1 MADSAAA
8 LPARRFAFLPPLES
22 RGYHLLLGAVAIFV
36 LGPLVGV
43 AAAYMNFSIGFFLSG
58 QVLAGILGSVVTFGY
73 GAQGK
78 HGANYMQ
85 TMAASVGGMAGLGV
99 LIQTMIWLGLAE
111 PPTWQ
116 LIAYFLCVG
125 MFGAG
130 VGMLYTPVVIDRMQL
145 KFPSGLAVANILRAL
160 TDPLLL
166 RRSVAQLG
174 GGFGLGAALTLAA
187 EKGGA
192 AFLAAINFSASTF
205 GAGIIVGARIGVP
218 AIVVGLLGLA
228 LTPWLR
234 EIGLLGPNDPWRK
247 VGFLI
252 SLGAILG
259 AAIVDI
265 GLILREALARRAPA
279 RPAAPAAGWQRVN
292 THLLIAWVLAW
303 GTGVLF
309 TASGLFHVPLL
320 YAALGIALACVFVLV
335 NGISMGISDSNP
347 ISSAFVVSVTVMAL
361 AGLTDPLIGLI
372 AGSIILTSTVVGG
385 DMQQDRSTGARLG
398 TNRLIQFRYQA
409 LGVVM
414 GAVMAVA
421 LAKLFIAAYPVL
433 KVDTFLHPEMK
444 TGNWQSA
451 MTYKFSGVLR
461 GLTSADT
468 IALKLMGLGIAIG
481 VVTEALRKAL
491 ALSATYQMWKVRS
504 AATKTVDFILDAI
517 IIPSPYASSFGG
529 FVEWWTSFWFGAGG
543 IFSSVWNWATSRR
556 RRSSGTRI
564 SADGELGSDM
574 STMSLIGGG
583 LIAGEAIAF
592 LTLGI
597 IGLLSLAR

>member
-1 MADSAAA
+1 MADGAASAAA
-8 LPARRFAFLPPLES
+8 PRFSFLPQIGS
-22 RGYHLLLGAVAIFV
+22 RGYYILIGAAAMFV
-36 LGPLVGV
+36 LGPIAGV

-58 QVLAGILGSVVTFGY
+58 QVLAGILGSAFTFGY
-73 GAQGK
+73 GANGK
-78 HGANYMQ
+78 HGANYIQ

-130 VGMLYTPVVIDRMQL
+130 VGMLYTPVVIDRMRL
-145 KFPSGLAVANILRAL
+145 TFPSGLAVANILRAL

-166 RRSVAQLG
+166 RRSIARLG
-174 GGFGLGAALTLAA
+174 GGFGLGAALTLAV

-192 AFLAAINFSASTF
+192 AFLSAINFSASTF

-218 AIVVGLLGLA
+218 AIVVGLIGLA

-234 EIGLLGPNDPWRK
+234 ETGLLGPNDPWRK

-265 GLILREALARRAPA
+265 TLISREAWRRRGAPRA
-279 RPAAPAAGWQRVN
+279 QAAEDWKRVN
-292 THLLIAWVLAW
+292 THLLIAWVVAW
-303 GTGVLF
+303 GVGVVIAATLL
-309 TASGLFHVPLL
+309 GVPLR
-320 YAALGIALACVFVLV
+320 YAVMGVALGGVFVLV

-361 AGLTDPLIGLI
+361 AGLTDPLIALV
-372 AGSIILTSTVVGG
+372 AGSIVLVSCVVGG

-398 TNRLIQFRYQA
+398 TNRVIQFRYQV
-409 LGVVM
+409 LGVLM
-414 GAVMAVA
+414 GALMAVV

-451 MTYKFSGVLR
+451 MTYKFAGVLR
-461 GLTSADT
+461 GLTSAET
-468 IALKLMGLGIAIG
+468 TTLKLMGLGIAIG
-481 VVTEALRKAL
+481 VVTEVLRKAL
-491 ALSATYQMWKVRS
+491 AANTAYQAWKTRS
-504 AATKTVDFILDAI
+504 AATRAADFIIDAI

-543 IFSSVWNWATSRR
+543 IFSSGWNTLAERR
-556 RRSSGTRI
+556 RRTDTEH
-564 SADGELGSDM
+564 ADM
-574 STMSLIGGG
+574 STMSLLGGG
-583 LIAGEAIAF
+583 LIAGEAITF

-597 IGLLSLAR
+597 IGLLVLTR

>member
-1 MADSAAA
+1 
-8 LPARRFAFLPPLES
+8 
-22 RGYHLLLGAVAIFV
+22 
-36 LGPLVGV
+36 
-43 AAAYMNFSIGFFLSG
+43 
-58 QVLAGILGSVVTFGY
+58 Y

-192 AFLAAINFSASTF
+192 VFLAAINFSASTF

-218 AIVVGLLGLA
+218 AIVVGLIGLA

-252 SLGAILG
+252 SLGMILG

-265 GLILREALARRAPA
+265 TLILREALARHRAVASAPSAVAEDWKRVDTRKLTLWGLFWVVAVVIVSSSMVVPA
-279 RPAAPAAGWQRVN
+279 GYA
-292 THLLIAWVLAW
+292 VL
-303 GTGVLF
+303 GVL
-309 TASGLFHVPLL
+309 L
-320 YAALGIALACVFVLV
+320 AAIFVLV
-335 NGISMGISDSNP
+335 NGISVGISDSNP
-347 ISSAFVVSVTVMAL
+347 ISSAFVVGVTVMAL
-361 AGLTDPLIGLI
+361 AGLTDPAVGLI
-372 AGSIILTSTVVGG
+372 AGSILLVSTVVGA
-385 DMQQDRSTGARLG
+385 DMQQARSTG
-398 TNRLIQFRYQA
+398 
-409 LGVVM
+409 
-414 GAVMAVA
+414 
-421 LAKLFIAAYPVL
+421 
-433 KVDTFLHPEMK
+433 
-444 TGNWQSA
+444 
-451 MTYKFSGVLR
+451 
-461 GLTSADT
+461 
-468 IALKLMGLGIAIG
+468 
-481 VVTEALRKAL
+481 
-491 ALSATYQMWKVRS
+491 
-504 AATKTVDFILDAI
+504 
-517 IIPSPYASSFGG
+517 
-529 FVEWWTSFWFGAGG
+529 
-543 IFSSVWNWATSRR
+543 
-556 RRSSGTRI
+556 
-564 SADGELGSDM
+564 
-574 STMSLIGGG
+574 
-583 LIAGEAIAF
+583 
-592 LTLGI
+592 
-597 IGLLSLAR
+597 